1 MGKPGGGNLPGERTP
16 ARTIYPAR
24 ERGARQARHAGR
36 AQAGTQG
43 AAAAGGASPQEQPRP
58 QERMGMQTFW
68 ASGGH
73 PATQP
78 MGAPGRGTPRGGGG
92 VRRGRRR
99 DVSFSR
105 FPSITCPKLVF
116 SEKNRSF
123 SAQNSLKS
131 AKIELK
137 RSVVDACTN

>member
-1 MGKPGGGNLPGERTP
+1 
-16 ARTIYPAR
+16 
-24 ERGARQARHAGR
+24 
-36 AQAGTQG
+36 
-43 AAAAGGASPQEQPRP
+43 
-58 QERMGMQTFW
+58 MQTFG

-105 FPSITCPKLVF
+105 LPAFFLLLLLSKIGFLREKQEFFRAKLV
-116 SEKNRSF
+116 
-123 SAQNSLKS
+123 
-131 AKIELK
+131 KI
-137 RSVVDACTN
+137 C

>member
-1 MGKPGGGNLPGERTP
+1 MGKPGGGNLPGERNP

-58 QERMGMQTFW
+58 QERTGMHT
-68 ASGGH
+68 ALARRRH
-73 PATQP
+73 PAPQP

-99 DVSFSR
+99 DVRFSR
-105 FPSITCPKLVF
+105 LLVLSCPKLDF
-116 SEKNRSF
+116 SEKNEVF
-123 SAQNSLKS
+123 SGKNPLKM
-131 AKIELK
+131 
-137 RSVVDACTN
+137 